1 MSRVLVVEDSVTQA
15 LEIQLLLEEAG
26 FEVEISSNGLE
37 AMEALQRR
45 LPDLVLTDFDMPGMD
60 GLELVETLRR
70 EHASVPV
77 VVVTQYGNEEI
88 AVRALRNGAANYV
101 PKRNLARDIVATI
114 DEVLVAASANFH
126 QDWVLECMSQTESRF
141 VLDNNEDLIPP
152 LISHLQ
158 QNLRQMNLCDE
169 NTLIRVAIAVNEA
182 LTNAIQHGNLDVSS
196 VVRDR
201 DEEGF
206 FDLIKERRGQTPYRD
221 RRVHLS
227 ARESR
232 QEAVYVIRDEG
243 AGFDLACLGDPTD
256 PPNVLRVTGRGLLLI
271 RSFMD
276 EVHHNESG
284 NQITMIKRR
293 AT

>member
-77 VVVTQYGNEEI
+77 VVVTQYGTEEI